1 MYTNGTFTIII
12 YIYEKIKFIRE
23 GYYNSSPKIQYR
35 SKYAINE
42 YGIAIAKFIFNRIL
56 YL

>member
-12 YIYEKIKFIRE
+12 YDKNKVYRRRVL
-23 GYYNSSPKIQYR
+23 YSSPKIQYR

-42 YGIAIAKFIFNRIL
+42 YVNSNC
-56 YL
+56 

>member
-1 MYTNGTFTIII
+1 MKNLNLLGEEYH
-12 YIYEKIKFIRE
+12 
-23 GYYNSSPKIQYR
+23 NSSPKIQYR